1 MKILKSILN
10 YIPLATFIIFVV
22 TDGIFSLTSA
32 LIFVISTIGLLINW
46 KRKKQ
51 RWRIEKIP
59 VYRDDRITIYE
70 MMYELTSLSNGR
82 SLGIPGI
89 LFLLIKSTCVSIS
102 LAMYE
107 YACTCS
113 NDMMNHYNKV
123 GVQKWSD
130 LIAYGIWFNYKS
142 Y

>member
-51 RWRIEKIP
+51 RWRIGKIL
-59 VYRDDRITIYE
+59 VWWIDDMQKIISEQVT
-70 MMYELTSLSNGR
+70 GR
-82 SLGIPGI
+82 WSHIIRLPAV
-89 LFLLIKSTCVSIS
+89 FCVLI
-102 LAMYE
+102 
-107 YACTCS
+107 
-113 NDMMNHYNKV
+113 
-123 GVQKWSD
+123 
-130 LIAYGIWFNYKS
+130 
-142 Y
+142 

>member
-51 RWRIEKIP
+51 RWRIEKIQ
-59 VYRDDRITIYE
+59 VYRTE
-70 MMYELTSLSNGR
+70 SKELEGALF
-82 SLGIPGI
+82 P
-89 LFLLIKSTCVSIS
+89 FLL
-102 LAMYE
+102 
-107 YACTCS
+107 
-113 NDMMNHYNKV
+113 
-123 GVQKWSD
+123 
-130 LIAYGIWFNYKS
+130 
-142 Y
+142 

>member
-22 TDGIFSLTSA
+22 TDGIFSIASA

-59 VYRDDRITIYE
+59 ICRDDRII
-70 MMYELTSLSNGR
+70 
-82 SLGIPGI
+82 I
-89 LFLLIKSTCVSIS
+89 L
-102 LAMYE
+102 E
-107 YACTCS
+107 
-113 NDMMNHYNKV
+113 
-123 GVQKWSD
+123 
-130 LIAYGIWFNYKS
+130 
-142 Y
+142 